1 MSKRQKISG
10 QTGMITPTL
19 LILLAVFFVLATS
32 IMSWALQERK
42 IVILESRK
50 TKALQVAE
58 AGVDYYKWH
67 LAHDEDDYKDGHTW
81 CCIIGSTPYANPASC
96 AGNICGPYITDYK
109 DYDNNVIGKYS
120 LMITPPAVGSTVV
133 GVASTGSVN
142 EDINITKTVSS
153 QLGKKSLAR
162 YSFLS
167 NPSIWIGADESV
179 SGPLHSNG
187 GIRFDSDCDSKI
199 TSAKLTY
206 SCTDGSCD
214 DYALHPADP
223 PGIWGSAPDTCKQY
237 WHFPDSSMDFDL
249 FTVNMADIKAAAQ
262 TPGQG
267 IFLPQLPRIGT
278 DSNRRYGYKI
288 VFRADAK
295 VEISKVKS
303 LGGDVSVVIGPNHWV
318 TDKERI
324 ADADALVTYNMPANG
339 LIFAQDDVWVEGNV
353 KGKVTLAVS
362 NLNMTANRNHD
373 ARIIINN
380 SIKYE
385 PGLNGLRDGSS
396 ALGLMAEGD
405 VLVPYGSPDN
415 LEIDAV
421 MLSQKGHVYRRE
433 YKYSNYS
440 NYSTHDRPDK
450 ITVYG
455 GVITFK
461 FWTWSYVDEDNVVSD
476 GFMETDT
483 IYDNHLVYSPPPSFP
498 TEENF
503 EMISWSAK

>member
-42 IVILESRK
+42 SVLSESRK

-81 CCIIGSTPYANPASC
+81 CCMVGSTPYADPASC
-96 AGNICGPYITDYK
+96 AGNVCGPYITDYK
-109 DYDNNVIGKYS
+109 DYDNTVIGKYS
-120 LMITPPAVGSTVV
+120 LVITPPAVGSTVV
-133 GVASTGSVN
+133 GVASTGSIN
-142 EDINITKTVSS
+142 EDNNVTKTVSS

-187 GIRFDSDCDSKI
+187 GIRFDSDCDAKI

-206 SCTDGSCD
+206 TCTNSGCS
-214 DYALHPADP
+214 DYALYPARP
-223 PGIWGSAPDTCKQY
+223 PGIWGSAPNSCKQY
-237 WHFPDSSMDFDL
+237 WHFPDSTIDFDL
-249 FTVNMADIKAAAQ
+249 FTVNMADIKAKAQ

-267 IFLPQLPRIGT
+267 IFLPQLPRTGQV
-278 DSNRRYGYKI
+278 SWGYGYKI

-295 VEISKVKS
+295 VDISIVS
-303 LGGDVSVVIGPNHWV
+303 TLGEAISYYNDSGNLVS
-318 TDKERI
+318 DKERVG
-324 ADADALVTYNMPANG
+324 LPVSLTTYNMPANG
-339 LIFAQDDVWVEGNV
+339 LIFAQDDLWVEGHV
-353 KGKVTLAVS
+353 KGKVTVAAS
-362 NLNMTANRNHD
+362 NLNMTANRNHN
-373 ARIIINN
+373 AKITIND

-385 PGLNGLRDGSS
+385 PGPNGPRDGSS

-405 VLVPYGSPDN
+405 VLVPFGSPDD

-421 MLSQKGHVYRRE
+421 MLSQKGHVFRRQ
-433 YKYSNYS
+433 YKYSNPS
-440 NYSTHDRPDK
+440 NYNGHDRPDK
-450 ITVYG
+450 IIVYG

-461 FWTWSYVDEDNVVSD
+461 LWTWSYVDNNNAVSD
-476 GFMETDT
+476 GFLQTET